1 MNGLRRDNDRR
12 GWSVVSGCRE
22 VGASKDLVER
32 RKLET

>member
-1 MNGLRRDNDRR
+1 MI
-12 GWSVVSGCRE
+12 VVAGVLLVGVVK